1 MRSGFAGVALSVA
14 ALSAGGARAADLPSQ
29 SAPPVSAPAPAPVSN
44 WGGLYAGSFVGGALG
59 SFSTRQSASASGAA
73 WGATIGALAGYDW
86 QNGVLVYGLEGDIGS
101 NYLTR
106 KFAGAPGL
114 VADEVE
120 SVYAIHARVR
130 LGYDAGE
137 FMPFVA
143 GGAAYDRSAQ
153 FQQAPL
159 DFDGQ
164 TALRA
169 GWTLGAGVDAKV
181 VLPIIGRS
189 VVRAEYLY
197 ESLPAT
203 SYNLNGPTLRT
214 DAAIQYARVALISTN
229 GEESHSSPE
238 VSAAAWGGSYFG
250 AIGGG
255 DLQQIMTQGL
265 GASPAFRA
273 AGPIGGA
280 YSGQNWMF
288 GNAMLGVDG
297 AAMLANVVGRGPQP
311 GAVST
316 NYQNFLESDLRG
328 RVGYAFGRF
337 LPFVASGLDF
347 GASQQVDNANGNT
360 RTNQPVLAGTLGAG
374 LDYMASERIAIR
386 AEYLY
391 SRSLASE
398 STHLDSDI
406 CCSQTRTGN
415 GVRVGAA
422 YFFH

>member
-1 MRSGFAGVALSVA
+1 MRSGIAGLALSVVVF
-14 ALSAGGARAADLPSQ
+14 LAGGARAADLPSQ
-29 SAPPVSAPAPAPVSN
+29 SASPASAPPSN

-59 SFSTRQSASASGAA
+59 SFSTRESASASGTA
-73 WGATIGALAGYDW
+73 WGGATGALAGYNW
-86 QNGVLVYGLEGDIGS
+86 QDGVLVYGLEGDVGS

-106 KFAGAPGL
+106 KFSGAPGL
-114 VADEVE
+114 VANEAE
-120 SVYAIHARVR
+120 SIYAIHARIR
-130 LGYDAGE
+130 LGYDAGG

-143 GGAAYDRSAQ
+143 GGAAYDRGAQ
-153 FQQAPL
+153 FQQAPA

-164 TALRA
+164 TAVRA

-181 VLPIIGRS
+181 VLPIVGRS

-197 ESLPAT
+197 ESLPTT

-229 GEESHSSPE
+229 GEASHASPE
-238 VSAAAWGGSYFG
+238 VTPAAWGGNYVG
-250 AIGGG
+250 AIGGAAA
-255 DLQQIMTQGL
+255 QQIMTQGL
-265 GASPAFRA
+265 GVAPTFRA

-288 GNAMLGVDG
+288 GNTMLGVDG
-297 AAMLANVVGRGPQP
+297 AAMLANVVGHGPQP
-311 GAVST
+311 GAAST

-328 RVGYAFGRF
+328 RAGYAFGRF

-398 STHLDSDI
+398 STHLDGDS
-406 CCSQTRTGN
+406 CCSQTRTSN

>member
-1 MRSGFAGVALSVA
+1 MRSGIAGLALSVVVFSA
-14 ALSAGGARAADLPSQ
+14 AGARAADLPSQ
-29 SAPPVSAPAPAPVSN
+29 SASPASAPASN

-59 SFSTRQSASASGAA
+59 SFSTRQSASAGGTA
-73 WGATIGALAGYDW
+73 WGGATGALAGYNW
-86 QNGVLVYGLEGDIGS
+86 QDGVLVYGLEGDIGS

-106 KFAGAPGL
+106 KFSGAPGL
-114 VADEVE
+114 VANEAE
-120 SVYAIHARVR
+120 SIYAIHARIR
-130 LGYDAGE
+130 LGYDAGA

-143 GGAAYDRSAQ
+143 GGAAYDRGAQ

-164 TALRA
+164 TATRA
-169 GWTLGAGVDAKV
+169 GWMLGAGVDAKV

-197 ESLPAT
+197 EALPTT

-229 GEESHSSPE
+229 GEAAHDSPE
-238 VSAAAWGGSYFG
+238 VGPAAWAGNYVG
-250 AIGGG
+250 AIGGAVS
-255 DLQQIMTQGL
+255 QQIMTQGL
-265 GASPAFRA
+265 GASSAFRP

-288 GNAMLGVDG
+288 GNAMLGIDG
-297 AAMLANVVGRGPQP
+297 AAMLANVVGHGPQP
-311 GAVST
+311 GAAST

-328 RVGYAFGRF
+328 RAGYAIGRF

-347 GASQQVDNANGNT
+347 GASQQVDNANGNA

-398 STHLDSDI
+398 STHLDSDN
-406 CCSQTRTGN
+406 CCSQTRTSN

>member
-1 MRSGFAGVALSVA
+1 LAGA
-14 ALSAGGARAADLPSQ
+14 ARAADLPPQPGPSA
-29 SAPPVSAPAPAPVSN
+29 SAPTSN

-59 SFSTRQSASASGAA
+59 SFSTRQSASAAGTA
-73 WGATIGALAGYDW
+73 WGGATGALAGYNW
-86 QNGVLVYGLEGDIGS
+86 QDGVLVYGLEGDIGS

-106 KFAGAPGL
+106 KFDGAAGLPANE
-114 VADEVE
+114 AE
-120 SVYAIHARVR
+120 SIYAIHARIR
-130 LGYDAGE
+130 LGYDAGG

-143 GGAAYDRSAQ
+143 GGAAYDRGAQ
-153 FQQAPL
+153 FQLAPL

-164 TALRA
+164 TATRV

-197 ESLPAT
+197 EAQPTT

-229 GEESHSSPE
+229 GEAAHDSPE
-238 VSAAAWGGSYFG
+238 VSPAAWAGNYVG
-250 AIGGG
+250 AIGGAAS
-255 DLQQIMTQGL
+255 QQIMTQGL
-265 GASPAFRA
+265 GVSPAFRA

-297 AAMLANVVGRGPQP
+297 AAMLANVVGHGAQP
-311 GAVST
+311 DAAST

-328 RVGYAFGRF
+328 RAGYAFGRF

-374 LDYMASERIAIR
+374 IDYMASERIAIR

-398 STHLDSDI
+398 STHLDSDS
-406 CCSQTRTGN
+406 CCSQTRTSN
-415 GVRVGAA
+415 GVRIGAA